1 MPILKHQLHTNM
13 ENRFIRLKKKGSS
26 LPIELSQVASVLVT
40 ETSKQESI
48 RINVSRSLSGKYYA
62 GYIVNW
68 ANGRTSVCNE
78 RLELDYFDTEE
89 DAILY
94 YLGYFEMYIRYFEE
108 ETQSDLRQAINKYS
122 QKQLF

>member
-1 MPILKHQLHTNM
+1 MPILKHQLHTDM
-13 ENRFIRLKKKGSS
+13 ENRFSRLKKKGSS
-26 LPIELSQVASVLVT
+26 LPIELSQATSVLVT

-48 RINVSRSLSGKYYA
+48 RINVSRSISGKYYA

-68 ANGRTSVCNE
+68 SNGRTSACNE
-78 RLELDYFDTEE
+78 RLELDYFDTAD

-94 YLGYFEMYIRYFEE
+94 YLGYFEMYVKYFEE
-108 ETQSDLRQAINKYS
+108 ATQNDLRQAINKYS